1 MPAREHALFKQYPLS
16 GAAALS
22 TGAAPTPYHIY
33 DGYSAF
39 IAGTADFAAVRELIR
54 AESVQPA
61 RNAQGRALM
70 GIWVC
75 DFREASLGPHHELQ
89 FSVFVAP
96 AKAASIS
103 AHPFGLLAAMLTD
116 PDLQMM
122 CHGLWNNT
130 PTVVA
135 YNREALSLNA
145 QLTRSRIEKDSR
157 RLAFSFDSAATGAP
171 ILSGELSQPGRASLR
186 AGFAF
191 ASQLGFGRAQA
202 IARQPW
208 VSVQVVNPRG
218 VRLERN
224 AVAEA
229 CTHNEVNVLHYFEP
243 RADSL
248 HFGDTPYARLD
259 FRPEVVQHMAG
270 FKFVY
275 LEPH

>member
-1 MPAREHALFKQYPLS
+1 MQTRQHALFQSYPLA
-16 GAAALS
+16 GTVTLS

-33 DGYSAF
+33 DGYGAF
-39 IAGTADFAAVRELIR
+39 IAGTADLAAVRELIR
-54 AESVQPA
+54 EESVQPTHSA
-61 RNAQGRALM
+61 AGRALL

-75 DFREASLGPHHELQ
+75 DFSEASLGPHHELQ
-89 FSVFVAP
+89 FSIFVAP
-96 AKAASIS
+96 PEAAPIS
-103 AHPFGLLAAMLTD
+103 AHPLGLLAAMLTRR
-116 PDLQMM
+116 DLQML

-145 QLTRSRIEKDSR
+145 QLTRSHIEKDTR

-191 ASQLGFGRAQA
+191 AGQLGFTRAQA

-208 VSVQVVNPRG
+208 VSMRVVNPLG
-218 VRLERN
+218 VKLERN
-224 AVAEA
+224 TVAEA
-229 CTHNEVNVLHYFEP
+229 CTHNDVNVLRYFEP
-243 RADSL
+243 GADSL
-248 HFGDTPYARLD
+248 RFGDTLYARLD
-259 FRPEVVQHMAG
+259 FNPQVVQHMAG

-275 LEPH
+275 LNPH